1 MSRRDVLLDWVVQAL
16 CAQGGASNVLGVAR
30 HIWAHHEAELRDSGD
45 MFYTWQYDIRW
56 AAKRLRD
63 QGRLKAVEDSKPL
76 PWELSDREKAAAP
89 DLKPQRT

>member
-1 MSRRDVLLDWVVQAL
+1 MSKRDVLLDWVVQAL
-16 CAQGGASNVLGVAR
+16 RARGGASNVLGVAR
-30 HIWAHHEAELRDSGD
+30 HIWAHHEPELRESGD

-76 PWELSDREKAAAP
+76 PWELSDREKASAP
-89 DLKPQRT
+89 